1 MMSPSKSYEK
11 SKQVSPTNLQTV
23 TDTRRYL
30 LSVMCILSGLYMIVG
45 LTTIVA
51 IRVTVSGD
59 STMQKR
65 NAIAPLLTPP
75 SAEIR

>member
-1 MMSPSKSYEK
+1 MMSPMKSYEK
-11 SKQVSPTNLQTV
+11 SKQLSHTHLQTV

-51 IRVTVSGD
+51 IRVGVSGD

>member
-1 MMSPSKSYEK
+1 MKSYEK
-11 SKQVSPTNLQTV
+11 YKQVSPTFLQTV

-30 LSVMCILSGLYMIVG
+30 LSVMCILSGLYMIAG
-45 LTTIVA
+45 LITMVV
-51 IRVTVSGD
+51 IRVGVSGD

-65 NAIAPLLTPP
+65 NAIAPLSTPP

>member
-1 MMSPSKSYEK
+1 MMSPVKSEEK
-11 SKQVSPTNLQTV
+11 SQHLSHTNLQTV

-30 LSVMCILSGLYMIVG
+30 LSVMCILSGLYMIAG
-45 LTTIVA
+45 LITMVA
-51 IRVTVSGD
+51 IRVGVSGD

-75 SAEIR
+75 SVEIR